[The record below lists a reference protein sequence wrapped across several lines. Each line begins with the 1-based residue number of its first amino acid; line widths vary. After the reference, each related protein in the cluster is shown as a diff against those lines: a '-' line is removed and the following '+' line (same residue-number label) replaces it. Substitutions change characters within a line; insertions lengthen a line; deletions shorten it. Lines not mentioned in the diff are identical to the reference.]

1 MTLWTIA
8 HLAPLSIGFPRQ
20 EYWSGLPFP
29 PPGDLPD
36 SGIEPVSPELAGRF
50 FTTGPPG
57 KPLCIH
63 RYAKIYDNFQDVYGI
78 IIKEVRSLE
87 LYF

>member
-1 MTLWTIA
+1 MLGKIEGRRRRGRERVGW
-8 HLAPLSIGFPRQ
+8 LA
-20 EYWSGLPFP
+20 FP

-36 SGIEPVSPELAGRF
+36 SGIEPMSPELAGRF

-63 RYAKIYDNFQDVYGI
+63 RYVKIYDNFQDDYGI
-78 IIKEVRSLE
+78 IIKEVRRLE